1 MAYDLQEKETQA
13 KEAAEQKGEEV
24 MQMHTYLFTR
34 YYKAT
39 HTPRFLFSGE
49 LFYVFLAITSALRND
64 RS

>member
-39 HTPRFLFSGE
+39 HTPRFLF
-49 LFYVFLAITSALRND
+49 A
-64 RS
+64 